1 MSTEPQLDLSQHNA
15 PEYRTPDSMEWEM
28 GRFKNKTKFL
38 FHTRPERPTE
48 PNAGFLHYE
57 PGAGFRLHKHDF
69 AQVWYVIDG
78 QFTMGDGSPGP
89 VAMQL
94 RQALLNLIRN
104 AREAMPAGGTLTLGA
119 RPVDGGGVEIT
130 IADTGE
136 GMSEEAVRRIFEP
149 FFTTKKS
156 GTGLGL
162 SLTQQ
167 IVQQHGGRL
176 ECESRPGHGTTFRVL
191 LPG

>member
-78 QFTMGDGSPGP
+78 QFTMGGKVYGPGTVVYHP
-89 VAMQL
+89 DPHFE
-94 RQALLNLIRN
+94 
-104 AREAMPAGGTLTLGA
+104 EAMTTETGGTLFFVQYQGPTTGA
-119 RPVDGGGVEIT
+119 QPVYEGRMNLK
-130 IADTGE
+130 GE
-136 GMSEEAVRRIFEP
+136 VKEVTR
-149 FFTTKKS
+149 
-156 GTGLGL
+156 
-162 SLTQQ
+162 QD
-167 IVQQHGGRL
+167 L
-176 ECESRPGHGTTFRVL
+176 ER
-191 LPG
+191 

>member
-1 MSTEPQLDLSQHNA
+1 MSEQVQLDLSKHNP

-78 QFTMGDGSPGP
+78 EFNMGGKVYGPGTVVYHADP
-89 VAMQL
+89 HYE
-94 RQALLNLIRN
+94 
-104 AREAMPAGGTLTLGA
+104 EAMTTETGGTLFFVQYQGHTTGA
-119 RPVDGGGVEIT
+119 RPVYEGRMNIKGEVKEIT
-130 IADTGE
+130 ASD
-136 GMSEEAVRRIFEP
+136 
-149 FFTTKKS
+149 
-156 GTGLGL
+156 
-162 SLTQQ
+162 
-167 IVQQHGGRL
+167 L
-176 ECESRPGHGTTFRVL
+176 ER
-191 LPG
+191 

>member
-1 MSTEPQLDLSQHNA
+1 MSTEPQLDLSRHNA

-78 QFTMGDGSPGP
+78 QFTMGGKVYGPGTVVYHP
-89 VAMQL
+89 DPHFE
-94 RQALLNLIRN
+94 
-104 AREAMPAGGTLTLGA
+104 EAMTTETGGTLFFVQYQGPTTGA
-119 RPVDGGGVEIT
+119 QPVYEGRMNLK
-130 IADTGE
+130 GE
-136 GMSEEAVRRIFEP
+136 VKEVTR
-149 FFTTKKS
+149 
-156 GTGLGL
+156 
-162 SLTQQ
+162 QD
-167 IVQQHGGRL
+167 L
-176 ECESRPGHGTTFRVL
+176 ER
-191 LPG
+191 

>member
-1 MSTEPQLDLSQHNA
+1 MSEQVQLDLSKHNP

-78 QFTMGDGSPGP
+78 EFNMGGKVYGPGTVVYHADP
-89 VAMQL
+89 HYE
-94 RQALLNLIRN
+94 
-104 AREAMPAGGTLTLGA
+104 EAMVTKTGGTLFFVQFQGPTTGA
-119 RPVDGGGVEIT
+119 RPVYEGRMNIS
-130 IADTGE
+130 GE
-136 GMSEEAVRRIFEP
+136 VP
-149 FFTTKKS
+149 
-156 GTGLGL
+156 
-162 SLTQQ
+162 SLTA
-167 IVQQHGGRL
+167 VDL
-176 ECESRPGHGTTFRVL
+176 ER
-191 LPG
+191 